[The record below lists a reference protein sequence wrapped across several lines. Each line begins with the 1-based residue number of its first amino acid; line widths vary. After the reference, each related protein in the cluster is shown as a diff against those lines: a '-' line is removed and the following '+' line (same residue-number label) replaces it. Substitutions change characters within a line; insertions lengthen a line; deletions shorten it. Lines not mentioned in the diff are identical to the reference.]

1 MACECPSFVPKENF
15 EAFVKGSK
23 DGGIDEGLSS
33 SIPIFYIYFFT
44 CISSYAIFMDIIS
57 ARIATTR

>member
-23 DGGIDEGLSS
+23 DGGSMKD
-33 SIPIFYIYFFT
+33 
-44 CISSYAIFMDIIS
+44 
-57 ARIATTR
+57 